1 MRQAVAPAAAAL
13 VLMLAVGCGSPDSD
27 GTQGAPASA
36 TPSAAESKS
45 PFTAGGAGVADAP
58 QAPAPPGGP
67 ANDTTVQ
74 KDIVT
79 TGTMRM
85 TVASPTEA
93 ADKFVDATV
102 AAGGHVESRSEQSGH
117 GRPTVELILR
127 IPSSKVD
134 GVLDEVGKLGTVD
147 SMQIGHEDVTAQRV
161 DLDARIRALQ
171 TSVDR
176 LLDLMSKA
184 TSTSAL
190 LEAESTLTQRQADLD
205 SLKSQRAA
213 LGDQIAYSTITVDLA
228 TEPEVIA
235 PGGFSGAVKDGWD
248 ALVKLGGALAAT
260 FGFLLSWIPIFA
272 LLVGAIWLLRRRQ
285 LRRHPKS
292 PTAKVEPAQVEPA
305 SVESTRPQ
313 TISQE
318 EPTP

>member
-1 MRQAVAPAAAAL
+1 MRRSTALAATAL
-13 VLMLAVGCGSPDSD
+13 VLMLAAGCSSHDAD
-27 GTQGAPASA
+27 GTRAAPASV
-36 TPSAAESKS
+36 TPSAAESKT
-45 PFTAGGAGVADAP
+45 PFVAGGAGIADAP

-79 TGTMRM
+79 AGTMRM

-102 AAGGHVESRSEQSGH
+102 GAGGHVESRSEQSGH
-117 GRPTVELILR
+117 GRPTVELVLR

-134 GVLDEVGKLGTVD
+134 GVLEEIGKLGTID

-184 TSTSAL
+184 ASTSAL
-190 LEAESTLTQRQADLD
+190 LEAESTLTERQADLD

-272 LLVGAIWLLRRRQ
+272 LFVGAVWLLRRRQ
-285 LRRHPKS
+285 LRRHPK
-292 PTAKVEPAQVEPA
+292 VEPAT
-305 SVESTRPQ
+305 VESAQPPPAAV
-313 TISQE
+313 E